1 MIGAGFDM
9 DSWAAPAILSPQQDP
24 GRDAMQASLRI
35 LLAATAAVSLS
46 AAAHAQGYPAKPI
59 TIVTAFGPGSASDT
73 ITRVVAQP
81 LGAALKQS
89 VIVEARPGANGAIS
103 AMYVARAPAD
113 GYTLL
118 MTTNSPHSAAPFLTK
133 NIAFDPVKDFTPIS
147 RLGSFTLMLLVHP
160 SIPARN
166 IKELIAHVQANPGK
180 LSFASGNTAG
190 VVAGETIKHFG
201 KLDMLHVPYKSTPQ
215 ALTDLIAGRTSMMVT
230 DFTTGS
236 PHVQSGALR
245 ALAITR
251 IKRSVLYPELP
262 TLDEAGIPGFDMD
275 AWAGFVGPANMPPD
289 VVALLSKTMRPIIDN
304 PEVKATMLKAG
315 FEAFSSSPQEL
326 GDFIKLQLGKWEKM
340 VKDAGIQPE

>member
-1 MIGAGFDM
+1 MH
-9 DSWAAPAILSPQQDP
+9 WV
-24 GRDAMQASLRI
+24 RI
-35 LLAATAAVSLS
+35 LAAVGAALFSGS
-46 AAAHAQGYPAKPI
+46 ALADNYPTKPI

-81 LGAALKQS
+81 LGVALKQS

-133 NIAFDPVKDFTPIS
+133 NIAYDSVKDFTPIT
-147 RLGSFTLMLLVHP
+147 RLGSFTLMLVIHP
-160 SIPARN
+160 SIPAKTV
-166 IKELIAHVQANPGK
+166 KELVEYARANPGK

-190 VVAGETIKHFG
+190 VVAGETLKHWG
-201 KLDMLHVPYKSTPQ
+201 KLDLLHVPYKSTPQ
-215 ALTDLIAGRTSMMVT
+215 ALTDLIAGRTSMMFA
-230 DFTTGS
+230 DFTTGI
-236 PHVQSGALR
+236 PHVKSGALR
-245 ALAITR
+245 ALAVTR
-251 IKRSVLYPELP
+251 IKRSSLYPELP
-262 TLDEAGIPGFDMD
+262 TMDEAGVTNFDMD
-275 AWAGFVGPANMPPD
+275 AWAGFVAPANTPPD

-304 PEVKATMLKAG
+304 AEVKATMRNAG
-315 FEAFSSSPQEL
+315 FEAFSSSPEEL